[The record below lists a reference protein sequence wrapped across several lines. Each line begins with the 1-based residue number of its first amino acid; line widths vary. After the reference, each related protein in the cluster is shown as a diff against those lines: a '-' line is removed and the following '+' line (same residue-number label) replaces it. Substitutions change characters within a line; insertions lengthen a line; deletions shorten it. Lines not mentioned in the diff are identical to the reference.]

1 VKRELNYGFF
11 EELLGAVAPS
21 GFEDEAARVWVREAE
36 TFADEV
42 WRDAHGNSYARI
54 RPGGQP
60 RIMLA
65 GHIDEIGLIVTYI
78 SDEGFIYVEPLGGWD
93 PQVLVGQRV
102 RLVGKKGHV
111 HGVVGRKPIHAMEA
125 GDREKAAKIKDLW
138 IDIGAADKK
147 EAQEVIE
154 IGSIGVIDQP
164 LRYLM
169 GRRVVSRAIDNRIG
183 AFIAL
188 EALRWAQE
196 LSGGAEVVAVAT
208 AQEEIGAWG
217 ARTASFNLKPD
228 TALVVD
234 VTHCSKQPGVDP
246 KEHGEVALGKGPSLA
261 VGPYAHP
268 GVLRRL
274 RELAAEHGIAYELEA
289 HGQSSGTDADEIAI
303 VREGVPAAVVGVPNR
318 YMHSPSEMIDLG
330 DVEQTVELL
339 ARYAAAPLVELVR
352 K

>member
-1 VKRELNYGFF
+1 MERELNYSFL

-54 RPGGQP
+54 RPGGGP

-78 SDEGFIYVEPLGGWD
+78 SDEGFVYVEPLGGWD

-102 RLVGKKGHV
+102 LLLGKKGHV
-111 HGVVGRKPIHAMEA
+111 PGVVGRKPIHAMEDA
-125 GDREKAAKIKDLW
+125 DREKAVKIKDLW
-138 IDIGAADKK
+138 IDVGAAGKQ
-147 EAQEVIE
+147 EALELLEV
-154 IGSIGVIDQP
+154 GSVGVIDQP
-164 LRYLM
+164 LRYLH
-169 GRRVVSRAIDNRIG
+169 GRRMVSRAIDNRIG
-183 AFIAL
+183 AFVAL

-196 LSGGAEVVAVAT
+196 LGGESEVVAVAT

-217 ARTASFNLKPD
+217 ARTAAFGLKPD

-261 VGPYAHP
+261 VGPYVHP
-268 GVLRRL
+268 GVLKRL
-274 RELAAEHGIAYELEA
+274 RELAAAHGITYELEA
-289 HGQSSGTDADEIAI
+289 HGRSSGTDADEIAV
-303 VREGVPAAVVGVPNR
+303 VREGVPAAVVSVPNR

-330 DVEQTVELL
+330 DVEKTVELM
-339 ARYAAAPLVELVR
+339 ARYAAAPLAELVR
-352 K
+352 R

>member
-1 VKRELNYGFF
+1 MKPELNLNFL
-11 EELLGAVAPS
+11 EELLGAVGPS

-36 TFADEV
+36 TFAEEV

-54 RPGGQP
+54 RPGGGP

-65 GHIDEIGLIVTYI
+65 GHIDEIGLIVTHV
-78 SDEGFIYVEPLGGWD
+78 SDEGFVYVEPLGGWD

-102 RLVGKKGHV
+102 RFLGRKGQV
-111 HGVVGRKPIHAMEA
+111 LGVVGRKPVHALEPDER
-125 GDREKAAKIKDLW
+125 GKAVKLKDVW
-138 IDIGAADKK
+138 IDVGAADKK
-147 EAQEVIE
+147 EALEALEV
-154 IGSIGVIDQP
+154 GSVGVIDQP

-183 AFIAL
+183 AFVAL
-188 EALRWAQE
+188 EALRRAQE
-196 LSGGAEVVAVAT
+196 LGGEAEVVAVAT
-208 AQEEIGAWG
+208 VQEEIGAWG
-217 ARTASFNLKPD
+217 ARTAAFRLEPD

-246 KEHGEVALGKGPSLA
+246 KQHGEVALGKGPSLA

-268 GVLRRL
+268 GVLARL
-274 RELAAEHGIAYELEA
+274 RALAAEHGIPYVLEA
-289 HGQSSGTDADEIAI
+289 HGRWSGTDADEIA
-303 VREGVPAAVVGVPNR
+303 VTREGVPAAVVSVPNR

-330 DVEQTVELL
+330 DVEHTVELM
-339 ARYAAAPLVELVR
+339 ARYAAAPLLELVR

>member
-1 VKRELNYGFF
+1 MDRELNYAFF

-54 RPGGQP
+54 RPGGGP

-65 GHIDEIGLIVTYI
+65 GHIDEIGLIVTYV

-93 PQVLVGQRV
+93 AQVLVGQRV
-102 RLVGKKGHV
+102 RLLGKKGHV
-111 HGVVGRKPIHAMEA
+111 LGVVGRKPIHAMEA
-125 GDREKAAKIKDLW
+125 SDREKAVKIKDLW

-147 EAQEVIE
+147 EALEAIEV
-154 IGSIGVIDQP
+154 GSVGVLDQP

-183 AFIAL
+183 AFVAL

-196 LSGGAEVVAVAT
+196 LGGEAEVVAVAT
-208 AQEEIGAWG
+208 TQEEIGAWG
-217 ARTASFNLKPD
+217 ARTAAFNLKPD

-274 RELAAEHGIAYELEA
+274 RELAAEHGISYALEA
-289 HGQSSGTDADEIAI
+289 HGRSSGTDADEIAV
-303 VREGVPAAVVGVPNR
+303 VREGVPAAVIGVPNR

-330 DVEQTVELL
+330 DVEQTVELM

>member
-1 VKRELNYGFF
+1 MERELNYSFF

-21 GFEDEAARVWVREAE
+21 GFEDEAARIWVREAE

-54 RPGGQP
+54 RPGGSP

-78 SDEGFIYVEPLGGWD
+78 NDDGLIYVEPLGGWD

-102 RLVGKKGHV
+102 RLLGKKGHV
-111 HGVVGRKPIHAMEA
+111 LGVVGRKPIHAMEEA
-125 GDREKAAKIKDLW
+125 DREKAVKVKELW
-138 IDIGAADKK
+138 IDIGAANKK
-147 EAQEVIE
+147 EALEAVEV
-154 IGSIGVIDQP
+154 GSVGVIDQP

-196 LSGGAEVVAVAT
+196 LGGKAEVIAVAT

-217 ARTASFNLKPD
+217 ARTAAFRLEPD

-234 VTHCSKQPGVDP
+234 VTHCSKQPGVSP

-268 GVLRRL
+268 GVLAHLRR
-274 RELAAEHGIAYELEA
+274 LAAEHGIDYVLEA
-289 HGQSSGTDADEIAI
+289 HGASSGTDADEIAV
-303 VREGVPAAVVGVPNR
+303 VREGVPAAVVSVPNR

-330 DVEQTVELL
+330 DVEKTVELL
-339 ARYAAAPLVELVR
+339 ARYAAKPLEELVR
-352 K
+352 R